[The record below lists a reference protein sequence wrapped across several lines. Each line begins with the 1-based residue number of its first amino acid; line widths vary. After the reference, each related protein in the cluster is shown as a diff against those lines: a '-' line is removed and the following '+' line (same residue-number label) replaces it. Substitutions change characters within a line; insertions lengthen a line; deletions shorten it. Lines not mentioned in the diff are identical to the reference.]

1 MLFKRFQRGLPAI
14 LYLVNAFRQYRYHV
28 RKPELLQPLIPAYIF
43 VVLSAGAS
51 RPSVAKLLTAL
62 LR

>member
-1 MLFKRFQRGLPAI
+1 MLFKRFQRELPAI
-14 LYLVNAFRQYRYHV
+14 LYLVNAFWQSRYHV
-28 RKPELLQPLIPAYIF
+28 RKPELLQPLIPACIF